1 MERIEKIV
9 KSMNMLNSENLKS
22 EKKAQN
28 YYYLEFE
35 TGHVF
40 NRSLLKIHEDYS
52 KDVVF
57 FKDEKAALVMDFKN
71 KTNKLKIKG
80 HSFIEYQGD
89 DFISVFNANNS
100 FEETFGE
107 VIQKIYFNI
116 IFKSDEIK
124 KYYNYMEVYYDDYT
138 VIIENKKENSK
149 LLKILGKD
157 TLEVTSGPYGYYV
170 FSIPYG
176 FRNNF
181 NRKMV
186 EIFVPAEIQ
195 NYRSNMK
202 ELKKLTGKKFNLK
215 TSYNFI
221 KNNLNNEK
229 IKYRIKEL
237 DINKGDFAILQ
248 SANGTISGI
257 VESVKNI
264 ADNIRD
270 IEIRTLKDEI
280 RI

>member
-9 KSMNMLNSENLKS
+9 KSMNMLNSGNLKS

-40 NRSLLKIHEDYS
+40 NRALLKIHEDYS

-57 FKDEKAALVMDFKN
+57 FKDEEATLIMDFKN
-71 KTNKLKIKG
+71 KINKLKIKG

-116 IFKSDEIK
+116 IFKSDEVK
-124 KYYNYMEVYYDDYT
+124 KYYNHIEVYYDDYT

-157 TLEVTSGPYGYYV
+157 TLEVTSGPYGYYA
-170 FSIPYG
+170 FSIPYE

-202 ELKKLTGKKFNLK
+202 EIKELARKKFNLK
-215 TSYNFI
+215 VSGNFI
-221 KNNLNNEK
+221 KNNMKNEK

-248 SANGTISGI
+248 SANGTIAGI

-270 IEIRTLKDEI
+270 IEIKTLKDEI

>member
-9 KSMNMLNSENLKS
+9 KSMNILNLGNLKS
-22 EKKAQN
+22 EEKTQI
-28 YYYLEFE
+28 YHYLEFE
-35 TGHVF
+35 TGNIF
-40 NRSLLKIHEDYS
+40 NRTLLKIHEDYS

-57 FKDEKAALVMDFKN
+57 FKDNEAALVMDFKN
-71 KTNKLKIKG
+71 KINKFKIKG
-80 HSFIEYQGD
+80 SSFIEYQGD

-100 FEETFGE
+100 FEETFAE

-116 IFKSDEIK
+116 IFKSDEVK
-124 KYYNYMEVYYDDYT
+124 KYYNYMEVYYNDYT
-138 VIIENKKENSK
+138 VIIENKKENRK
-149 LLKILGKD
+149 LLRILGKD
-157 TLEVTSGPYGYYV
+157 TLEVTSGPYGYYA
-170 FSIPYG
+170 FSIPYE

-195 NYRSNMK
+195 NYRSNMN
-202 ELKKLTGKKFNLK
+202 EIKKLTGEKFNLK
-215 TSYNFI
+215 VSNNFI
-221 KNNLNNEK
+221 KNNMNNKK

-248 SANGTISGI
+248 SANGTIAGI